1 MEIDVSE
8 GLVLYG
14 IALLDGVDTASLAAD
29 TSVVPVR
36 DLGAVAA
43 AAPYQRQNPDE
54 RDLERHAAVLS
65 TVAERFAVAPA
76 PVGTVFRDRA
86 ALVRWMELHYHALHE
101 TLAYLD
107 GRTVA
112 RVHIVKRDPAS
123 TIEGAALAAR
133 AADVLKN
140 LRAQAAA
147 MVPLKTEQLTG
158 IVLSGAFLVE
168 REKWGAFT
176 SAVGGA
182 GAAHADLDIRMTG
195 PWPPYDFVR
204 LDLGG

>member
-1 MEIDVSE
+1 MTD
-8 GLVLYG
+8 GLLLYG
-14 IALLDGVDTASLAAD
+14 IALLDGVETGPLAEG
-29 TSVVPVR
+29 TEVIPVR
-36 DLGAVAA
+36 DLAAVAA
-43 AAPYQRQNPDE
+43 SVPYQRQSPDE

-65 TVAERFAVAPA
+65 TVAERLAVAPA

-168 REKWGAFT
+168 RDKWGVFT

-182 GAAHADLDIRMTG
+182 GAAHTDLDIRMTG

>member
-1 MEIDVSE
+1 MSD
-8 GLVLYG
+8 GLTLYG
-14 IALLDGVDTASLAAD
+14 VALLDGGETTSLAPE
-29 TSVVPVR
+29 TSLVAVR
-36 DLGAVAA
+36 DLGAIT
-43 AAPYQRQNPDE
+43 APAQYQRQVPDD
-54 RDLERHAAVLS
+54 RDLERHAAVLG
-65 TVAERFAVAPA
+65 TVAERGSVAPA

-86 ALVRWMELHYHALHE
+86 ALVRWIELHYHALHE
-101 TLAYLD
+101 SLAYLD

-112 RVHIVKRDPAS
+112 RVHIVKRDPSS

-168 REKWGAFT
+168 REKWGAFS
-176 SAVGGA
+176 SAVGSA
-182 GAAHADLDIRMTG
+182 GAAHSDLDIRMTG

>member
-1 MEIDVSE
+1 MTE
-8 GLVLYG
+8 GLTLYG
-14 IALLDGVDTASLAAD
+14 IALLDGAEPASLAPD
-29 TSVVPVR
+29 TTLVAVR
-36 DLGAVAA
+36 DLGAVASPA
-43 AAPYQRQNPDE
+43 QYQRQTPDD
-54 RDLERHAAVLS
+54 RDLERHAAVLG
-65 TVAERFAVAPA
+65 TVAERCAVAPA

-86 ALVRWMELHYHALHE
+86 ALVRWLELHYHALHE
-101 TLAYLD
+101 SLAYLD
-107 GRTVA
+107 GRAVA
-112 RVHIVKRDPAS
+112 RVHIVKRDPSS

-140 LRAQAAA
+140 LRGQAAA

-176 SAVGGA
+176 SAVGTA

>member
-1 MEIDVSE
+1 MEIDVSD

-14 IALLDGVDTASLAAD
+14 IALLDGGEPSTLAAD
-29 TSVVPVR
+29 TTVVPVR
-36 DLGAVAA
+36 DLGAVTAP
-43 AAPYQRQNPDE
+43 APYQRQNPDE

-65 TVAERFAVAPA
+65 TVAERNAVAPA

-101 TLAYLD
+101 SLAYLD
-107 GRTVA
+107 GRLVA
-112 RVHIVKRDPAS
+112 RVHIVKRDPES
-123 TIEGAALAAR
+123 TVEGAALAAR

-168 REKWGAFT
+168 REKWGTFT
-176 SAVGGA
+176 SAVGA
-182 GAAHADLDIRMTG
+182 AAAAHTDLDIRMTG

>member
-1 MEIDVSE
+1 MSN
-8 GLVLYG
+8 GLLLFGV
-14 IALLDGVDTASLAAD
+14 ALLDGVESTSLAAD
-29 TSVVPVR
+29 TSLVTVR
-36 DLGAVAA
+36 ELGAIT
-43 AAPYQRQNPDE
+43 APAEYQRQEPDD
-54 RDLERHAAVLS
+54 RDLERHGIVLG
-65 TVAERFAVAPA
+65 TVAERQAVAPA

-86 ALVRWMELHYHALHE
+86 ALVRWLELHYHALHE
-101 TLAYLD
+101 SLAYLD

-112 RVHIVKRDPAS
+112 RVHIGKRDPSS
-123 TIEGAALAAR
+123 TIDGAALAAR

-147 MVPLKTEQLTG
+147 MVPLKTEQRTG

-168 REKWGAFT
+168 REKWGAF
-176 SAVGGA
+176 SGAVGGA
-182 GAAHADLDIRMTG
+182 GSAHADLDIRMTG

>member
-1 MEIDVSE
+1 MEIDVSD
-8 GLVLYG
+8 GLMLYG
-14 IALLDGVDTASLAAD
+14 VALLDGGESSSLAAD
-29 TSVVPVR
+29 TTTVTVR
-36 DLGAVAA
+36 DLAAVTAP
-43 AAPYQRQNPDE
+43 APYQRQTPDE

-65 TVAERFAVAPA
+65 TVAERNAVAPA

-86 ALVRWMELHYHALHE
+86 ALVRWIELHYHALHE
-101 TLAYLD
+101 SLAYLD

-112 RVHIVKRDPAS
+112 RVHIVKRDSGSA
-123 TIEGAALAAR
+123 IEGAALAAR

-168 REKWGAFT
+168 RDKWGTFT
-176 SAVGGA
+176 SAVGAA
-182 GAAHADLDIRMTG
+182 GAAHADLDIRMTW